1 MAYDTEVETVA
12 ISKVY
17 WEKGLK
23 YFNDGDD
30 APTAIQ
36 NLYLDWKPPFDL
48 SALAAIIGALYADTY
63 WAAVPSEGQVMSVS
77 RLAGDLSAAIG
88 VNPPDATRA
97 AQFAFSRWYG
107 LFVRGNTGNTGE
119 IPKQG
124 TLTASPDV
132 LVNGSTPLI
141 PRLIIT
147 NWNQATWGPQA
158 GLKNYAYGR
167 AQSLNIG
174 VTIMTPTVRMYYT
187 DAGFLPPPSS
197 WNQVFTYDEQKE
209 TSPLV
214 DINNAETLPPGTR
227 SATKLAFGV
236 NFPGTGHYCM
246 ITAAGSEFF
255 ANKPDSGGGNW
266 SSATWLQSNGA
277 SGWHN
282 LDVSSTGEAVLKFYN
297 QDDSTERF
305 VFEAHCHRV
314 EKGAKVS
321 LAVAGLLKT
330 AAQAAITHDYQVV
343 SAEIEAPPHHAGEL
357 TVRFGKLPPGSAVTF
372 YKYWVLPVGHPHH
385 SHAARL
391 LGDVDALI
399 SGRPIRVPMGDYTFV
414 GPEA

>member
-1 MAYDTEVETVA
+1 MAYDAADAAAVG
-12 ISKVY
+12 ISQVY
-17 WEKGLK
+17 WDKGLK
-23 YFNDGDD
+23 YFNAGDD

-48 SALAAIIGALYADTY
+48 GSLAAIVGALYADTY
-63 WAAVPSEGQVMSVS
+63 WAATPSAGQTMSVS
-77 RLAGDLSAAIG
+77 ALANDLSAAIG
-88 VNPPDATRA
+88 VNPGDATRA

-107 LFVRGNTGNTGE
+107 LFVRGNTANSGE

-147 NWNQATWGPQA
+147 NWNQSIWGPQP

-174 VTIMTPTVRMYYT
+174 VTITKPSVRMYYT
-187 DAGFLPPPSS
+187 DAGFVPPPSS
-197 WNQVFTYDEQKE
+197 WNQVFTYDDQLES
-209 TSPLV
+209 SPLV
-214 DINNAETLPPGTR
+214 DINGGPTLSPGTR
-227 SATKLAFGV
+227 SATQLAFGV
-236 NFPGTGHYCM
+236 NFPGAGHYCM

-255 ANKPDSGGGNW
+255 ANKPDAGGGNW
-266 SSATWLQSNGA
+266 NSATWLQCNGA
-277 SGWHN
+277 AGWHN

-305 VFEAHCHRV
+305 VFEAHCHRADR
-314 EKGAKVS
+314 GARVS
-321 LAVAGLLKT
+321 LEVAGLLKAT
-330 AAQAAITHDYQVV
+330 AAEITHDYQVV
-343 SAEIEAPPHHAGEL
+343 SAQIEAPPRHAGEL
-357 TVRFGKLPPGSAVTF
+357 KVRFGKLPPGSAVTF
-372 YKYWVLPVGHPHH
+372 YKYWVVPVGHPHH
-385 SHAARL
+385 PHAARL
-391 LGDVDALI
+391 TGNFDALV
-399 SGRPIRVPMGDYTFV
+399 SGQSVRVPMGDYTFV